1 VDNNDL
7 SAPGLEAVC
16 AAEYAHLGIYSDW
29 VTAFKPDGM
38 ALPMSPPGPDTCQR
52 VREVLGM
59 NGLSEEPREVTVERR
74 WERDGVAG
82 EEVSWSVGYGPRTA
96 AWILKPA
103 GVQQPL
109 PGLLAL
115 HDHGGFKFFGKEK
128 IAIGPDAPH
137 PAMQAY
143 QTMYYGGRA
152 FANALAREGFVVL
165 VHDTFLWGSRRFP
178 IEIIPQSLRNIA
190 ATYPVSEREGPVD
203 VPDEI
208 AFYNA
213 ATELHESVVEK
224 YCALLGTTLAG
235 VVSYEDRIALNYL
248 AGRPDVRPADLGCLG
263 LSGGGCRSSLL
274 LATSGRIAAAHIA
287 GMMSTYQGLLDHNVS
302 THTWMFFPP
311 LWPRYGDW
319 PDLAACRAPVPLLVQ
334 YDLDDWL
341 YTVEGMRAAHTRLQD
356 HYRNVGSAEN
366 YKGEFYPGTHKF
378 DLPMQEAAFVWLKRH
393 LHAAS

>member
-1 VDNNDL
+1 MDKNDL
-7 SAPGLEAVC
+7 NSTGLGAVR

-29 VTAFKPDGM
+29 VTAVKPNGP
-38 ALPMSPPGPDTCQR
+38 ALPMSPPGPDTCQS

-59 NGLSEEPREVTVERR
+59 NGLLEEPREVTVEHR
-74 WERDGVAG
+74 WERDGVSG

-103 GVQQPL
+103 GVPQPL

-128 IAIGPDAPH
+128 IATGPEAPH
-137 PAMQAY
+137 SAMQAY
-143 QTMYYGGRA
+143 QAMYYGGRA

-178 IEIIPQSLRNIA
+178 LETIPQALRNIA

-208 AFYNA
+208 ASYNA

-235 VVSYEDRIALNYL
+235 VVSYEDRVALNYL
-248 AGRPDVRPADLGCLG
+248 ASRPDVRPADLGCLG
-263 LSGGGCRSSLL
+263 LSGGGCRSALL
-274 LATSGRIAAAHIA
+274 LATSERIAAAHIA
-287 GMMSTYQGLLDHNVS
+287 GMMSSYHGLLDHNVS

-319 PDLAACRAPVPLLVQ
+319 SDLAACRAPVPLLVQ

-341 YTVEGMRAAHTRLQD
+341 YTVEGMREADTRLQG

-366 YKGEFYPGTHKF
+366 YVGEFYPGTHKF
-378 DLPMQEAAFVWLKRH
+378 DLPMQEAAFAWLKRR

>member
-1 VDNNDL
+1 MDNNDL
-7 SAPGLEAVC
+7 SNTGLGGARS
-16 AAEYAHLGIYSDW
+16 AAYTHLGIYSDW
-29 VTAFKPDGM
+29 GTAVHPDGP

-59 NGLSEEPREVTVERR
+59 NGLSEEPRAVTVERR

-82 EEVSWSVGYGPRTA
+82 EEVSWSVGYGPRTV

-103 GVQQPL
+103 GVQQRL

-128 IAIGPDAPH
+128 IAVGPDAPH
-137 PAMQAY
+137 PAMLAY
-143 QTMYYGGRA
+143 QAMYYGGRA

-178 IEIIPQSLRNIA
+178 VETIPQSLRNIA
-190 ATYPVSEREGPVD
+190 ATYPLSEREGPVD
-203 VPDEI
+203 VPGEI
-208 AFYNA
+208 AAYNA

-235 VVSYEDRIALNYL
+235 VVSFEDRIALKYL
-248 AGRPDVRPADLGCLG
+248 AGRPDVRPDGLGCLG
-263 LSGGGCRSSLL
+263 LSGGGCRSALL
-274 LATSGRIAAAHIA
+274 LATSGRITAAHIA
-287 GMMSTYQGLLDHNVS
+287 GMMSTYRGLFDHNVS

-341 YTVEGMRAAHTRLQD
+341 YTIEGMRAAHLKLQN
-356 HYRNVGSAEN
+356 HYLGVGSPEN
-366 YKGEFYPGTHKF
+366 YAGEFYPGTHKF

-393 LHAAS
+393 LHTVS